1 MVASPVGPTLTS
13 RAPLFEPSVMS
24 SPSRTMTE
32 GSLSSA
38 FSTLRLGVSRAVTN
52 IITPWPSPELSI
64 GSPWSPLGR
73 NKCWE
78 VNGPALAAS
87 VDVLKGVKELL
98 DAQAE
103 YLHEKEPKTCLISFG
118 VWMMGKDESQAFPT
132 LLVSCRRKPPRLK
145 AVKLI
150 RESSILRVVSGFRL
164 AQSSHT
170 PLCTSIQIPLG
181 PRTYLDTHEAADP
194 VMNKELYFSLTGV
207 TCGIPMYTAVE
218 KQSSDGSTTYSRLG
232 TIGGFVS
239 VMETL
244 YALSTVHNYIEDPA
258 PQAIPEEEADSD
270 FEFDDELDSED
281 DSPKG
286 EVKHVHRKCFAND
299 FRILAKRTALL

>member
-1 MVASPVGPTLTS
+1 
-13 RAPLFEPSVMS
+13 MS

-52 IITPWPSPELSI
+52 TVAPWPSPELSL
-64 GSPWSPLGR
+64 GPPCSPLGR

-78 VNGPALAAS
+78 VIGPALAAS
-87 VDVLKGVKELL
+87 VNVLKAVKELL

-118 VWMMGKDESQAFPT
+118 VWMMGKDGSRACPT

-145 AVKLI
+145 AVELI
-150 RESSILRVVSGFRL
+150 RESSILKVVSGFRL

-181 PRTYLDTHEAADP
+181 PPTYLDTHEAADP
-194 VMNKELYFSLTGV
+194 AMNKELYFSLTGG

-239 VMETL
+239 VVETI
-244 YALSTVHNYIEDPA
+244 YALSTVHNFIEDPDL
-258 PQAIPEEEADSD
+258 QAVPEEETDSD

-281 DSPKG
+281 SSPKG
-286 EVKHVHRKCFAND
+286 EAKQLHRNCFAND